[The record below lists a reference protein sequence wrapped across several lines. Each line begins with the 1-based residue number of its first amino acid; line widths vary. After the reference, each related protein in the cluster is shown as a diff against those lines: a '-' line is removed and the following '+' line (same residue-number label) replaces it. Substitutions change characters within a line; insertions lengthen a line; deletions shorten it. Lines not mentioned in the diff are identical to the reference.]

1 MARQGGATTAPSFRV
16 RDVTAAPLC
25 SQGRTRL
32 KMALEKKRWLEF
44 WALLAVGTCDSSIV
58 RLEIENV
65 RELEGVMHVLPSNH
79 ATVERGFASRTGKSL
94 SLEIGAWSHLQ
105 ILKLKSIGLRG
116 TWARAQAEHTESI
129 RTHMRPECSPRVPV
143 YRCHTGVD
151 RRAEQPAD
159 PRSLR
164 QRPLGYVCAILC

>member
-1 MARQGGATTAPSFRV
+1 
-16 RDVTAAPLC
+16 
-25 SQGRTRL
+25 
-32 KMALEKKRWLEF
+32 MALEKMRWLEF

-65 RELEGVMHVLPSNH
+65 RELEGVMRVLPSNH

-116 TWARAQAEHTESI
+116 TWARAQAEHAESI
-129 RTHMRPECSPRVPV
+129 RTHMRNVPRAFLCTGAIPASIGGLNNLQDLYLNNNELAGTAAWFFLCCS
-143 YRCHTGVD
+143 T
-151 RRAEQPAD
+151 
-159 PRSLR
+159 
-164 QRPLGYVCAILC
+164 

>member
-1 MARQGGATTAPSFRV
+1 
-16 RDVTAAPLC
+16 
-25 SQGRTRL
+25 
-32 KMALEKKRWLEF
+32 MALEKKRWLEF

-65 RELEGVMHVLPSNH
+65 RELEGVMRVLPSNH

-116 TWARAQAEHTESI
+116 TWARAQAEHAESI
-129 RTHMRPECSPRVPV
+129 RTHMRNVPRAFLCTGTIPPSIGGLINLQTLNLGTNFLSGMSV
-143 YRCHTGVD
+143 YLVYV
-151 RRAEQPAD
+151 QAD
-159 PRSLR
+159 TKSR
-164 QRPLGYVCAILC
+164 

>member
-1 MARQGGATTAPSFRV
+1 
-16 RDVTAAPLC
+16 
-25 SQGRTRL
+25 
-32 KMALEKKRWLEF
+32 MALEKKRWLEF

-65 RELEGVMHVLPSNH
+65 RELEGVMRVLPSNH

-116 TWARAQAEHTESI
+116 TWARAQAEHAESI
-129 RTHMRPECSPRVPV
+129 RTHMRNVPRAFLWPG
-143 YRCHTGVD
+143 TG
-151 RRAEQPAD
+151 AIPA
-159 PRSLR
+159 SIGGLSNL
-164 QRPLGYVCAILC
+164 QALVLLGNRLSGTSVLSCWTSAAQLL